1 MRDLLSLV
9 IIFLIIAPCTAAS
22 EEQNSS
28 VGSAAD
34 SLMLLANE
42 YQYAES
48 KIDESSKDTG
58 MNLSNSDIILKKASI
73 GSSLGMLANNGIAS
87 ENYTVNSDPI
97 YDLGLLLDGE
107 KKIDSKDPI
116 YSNWIEFSKGFIA
129 PSINYGHSSS
139 DTDRALQY
147 LYEGTYS
154 LDDSNKDRTVYTY
167 SPSDTGKNLQYL
179 YEGTYS
185 LDNSDKNLFDH
196 QYSQSDPG
204 RTLQYIYE
212 NKDALRNDFNKDGQ
226 YSDTINN
233 LGWLSTSKQ
242 ELPETYGGKTAPT
255 NANLDALLS
264 NSSNTLAAKP
274 LDISPDIYKR
284 EAIRG
289 VSLDGPK
296 AHGSKK
302 FALVI
307 GINNYLYKKSLNNC
321 VNDADAISKLLERY
335 GYTVTKL
342 TDGAN
347 NKPNKNTVASAMA
360 KIGKKNEIGDVII
373 YYSGHGEVDEHGNFY
388 LIPRDAN
395 SSFSSYISQ
404 EDIDQYTKD
413 LKNLAIII
421 DACNSG
427 AFNITNE
434 AGRLVIAS
442 CRENEPSNEEWLG
455 SLSVFTKNLQQ
466 AIEQDHES
474 GNKLIL
480 QNIFRKA
487 QEDTM
492 KWTSNP
498 FTRQMPQIVLD
509 STGGTYYLN

>member
-1 MRDLLSLV
+1 M

-22 EEQNSS
+22 GEQNSS
-28 VGSAAD
+28 VRSAAD

-42 YQYAES
+42 YQYAVP

-58 MNLSNSDIILKKASI
+58 MNLSNSDTIFEKASI

-167 SPSDTGKNLQYL
+167 SSSDTGKNLQYL

-185 LDNSDKNLFDH
+185 LDNSDKNLFDY

-212 NKDALRNDFNKDGQ
+212 NKDALRNDFNKDGPH
-226 YSDTINN
+226 SDTIND
-233 LGWLSTSKQ
+233 LRWLSTSKQ
-242 ELPETYGGKTAPT
+242 ELPETYSGKTAPT

-264 NSSNTLAAKP
+264 NSSNALAAKL
-274 LDISPDIYKR
+274 LDISPDTYKR

-289 VSLDGPK
+289 VSLDGAQSSWLK
-296 AHGSKK
+296 
-302 FALVI
+302 
-307 GINNYLYKKSLNNC
+307 
-321 VNDADAISKLLERY
+321 
-335 GYTVTKL
+335 
-342 TDGAN
+342 
-347 NKPNKNTVASAMA
+347 
-360 KIGKKNEIGDVII
+360 EIC
-373 YYSGHGEVDEHGNFY
+373 
-388 LIPRDAN
+388 
-395 SSFSSYISQ
+395 SSNWHQ
-404 EDIDQYTKD
+404 
-413 LKNLAIII
+413 
-421 DACNSG
+421 
-427 AFNITNE
+427 
-434 AGRLVIAS
+434 
-442 CRENEPSNEEWLG
+442 
-455 SLSVFTKNLQQ
+455 
-466 AIEQDHES
+466 
-474 GNKLIL
+474 
-480 QNIFRKA
+480 
-487 QEDTM
+487 
-492 KWTSNP
+492 
-498 FTRQMPQIVLD
+498 
-509 STGGTYYLN
+509 